1 VLQGS
6 ITLSVFKMYLSQI
19 LGKCNKNDPLN
30 PLALHEN
37 FPRNEVGK
45 VIMRMPDLGEPT
57 HYIPT
62 FYHVCRLNQLP
73 SSSRMQQP
81 LAHLY
86 FLTVFEHLLNREQ
99 SFPSLVFVSKKLS
112 NDSCS
117 RVAES
122 TKVVLQIELQ
132 AALQVITKR
141 IAVIVKVSE
150 IFTLTESINDV
161 NQLFSKG
168 NLLGHGMVVALHL
181 LKSLKSSRKFV
192 ELMTSKYDARYK
204 AITCLESIHDRLK
217 VPIYT

>member
-1 VLQGS
+1 MLQGS
-6 ITLSVFKMYLSQI
+6 ITLSIFKMSLSQI
-19 LGKCNKNDPLN
+19 LGKCNKNDSSN

-37 FPRNEVGK
+37 FPRIEVGK

-62 FYHVCRLNQLP
+62 FYHICRLNKLP

-99 SFPSLVFVSKKLS
+99 SFPSLVRVSKKLS
-112 NDSCS
+112 NDCCS
-117 RVAES
+117 GVAES
-122 TKVVLQIELQ
+122 NQVVLQIELQ

-141 IAVIVKVSE
+141 IAVIVQTSE
-150 IFTLTESINDV
+150 ICTLTDSINDV
-161 NQLFSKG
+161 NQLFNNS

-181 LKSLKSSRKFV
+181 HKCLKSSRKFV
-192 ELMTSKYDARYK
+192 ELMTSKYDARCN
-204 AITCLESIHDRLK
+204 AITCLQAIHDRLK